1 MGFPKV
7 KSSTELRETLSET
20 LSEVNKG
27 STHIIS
33 HKSGNVVLISE
44 AEFSHLMSDL
54 ENLKEIA
61 LGISELDAGEGI
73 EHSKALTKI
82 SQMKKKWK

>member
-1 MGFPKV
+1 MGLPKV

-33 HKSGNVVLISE
+33 HKTGNVVLISE
-44 AEFSHLMSDL
+44 NEFSHLLSDL

-61 LGISELDAGEGI
+61 LGISELESDKGI
-73 EHSKALTKI
+73 EHSKALSKI
-82 SQMKKKWK
+82 NQMKKKWK